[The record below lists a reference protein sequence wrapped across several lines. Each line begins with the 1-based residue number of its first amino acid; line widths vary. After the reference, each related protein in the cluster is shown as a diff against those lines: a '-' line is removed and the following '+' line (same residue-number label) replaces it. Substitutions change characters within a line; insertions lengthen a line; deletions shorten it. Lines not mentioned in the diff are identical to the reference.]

1 MCSSDLFPSHDM
13 KDNMKRGPQ
22 QRKNLGFPAERKII
36 PTSVPYLATGDY
48 GAQTVFTATVPCR
61 LSNFKMLVPTSS
73 LSHVYLLVVIPEGY
87 NASSVNLSDPT
98 IDLYN
103 PTSAVICSSF
113 DSPEYPI
120 TLSFPGSRMLRV
132 GDKINLLV
140 AGFNDSSDFTIRTT
154 VEFLYQV

>member
-1 MCSSDLFPSHDM
+1 MDDAILLLIPLFLLVYYQEIRQLDLYSS
-13 KDNMKRGPQ
+13 
-22 QRKNLGFPAERKII
+22 
-36 PTSVPYLATGDY
+36 TST
-48 GAQTVFTATVPCR
+48 
-61 LSNFKMLVPTSS
+61 PTSS
-73 LSHVYLLVVIPEGY
+73 LSHVYLLVVVPEGY

-120 TLSFPGSRMLRV
+120 TLRFPGSRMLRV